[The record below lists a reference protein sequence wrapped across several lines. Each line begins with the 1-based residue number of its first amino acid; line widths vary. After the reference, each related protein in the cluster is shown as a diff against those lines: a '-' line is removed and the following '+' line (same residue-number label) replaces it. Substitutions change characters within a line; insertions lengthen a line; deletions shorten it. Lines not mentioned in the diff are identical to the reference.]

1 MAYALATFIGR
12 RPVQFFVGLSGL
24 IALPIYLVGTLVGG
38 FYGW

>member
-12 RPVQFFVGLSGL
+12 SPVRFYVGLSGL
-24 IALPIYLVGTLVGG
+24 IALPIYLVGTVVGD